1 MPAEPASSRPAVP
14 AWNWWVVWML
24 FLATVVN
31 YLDRQTLSSTADYIT
46 RDFGLDKVQYG
57 QLEMSFGLA
66 YAVFLIV
73 AGFMSDRFNLRW
85 LFTFALLIWS
95 AAGFATG
102 SVHSFFA
109 LMACRAIL
117 GVGEAFNWP
126 CAVGIIQRVLPRE
139 ARSLGNGIFNSGMTL
154 GAVAMPLLVEVL
166 VNPKTGEGWR
176 TLFQGVGLAGTV
188 WVVLWLISTQGVSA
202 QSLRRPADNTGSV
215 GEKQPFMEVFL
226 INRFWITAA
235 VGITV
240 NIAWH
245 FLRVWMLFI
254 LKEQLHIEH
263 RTRLIMAGYFLV
275 ADLGSIVCGWAI
287 RRLTAKSSVE
297 RARMKIMFVSAGLI
311 LLGTPIL
318 ITSNP
323 CIIVPLFFLVGAGI
337 MGGFA
342 IFYSLV
348 QDVSPQHSSKCLGLI
363 GSSVWFIIA
372 GLKPIEG
379 MLAERHYYPEMI
391 VFVCVLPML
400 IAPTLLG
407 WKPAS
412 QEPMRTPTL
421 PS

>member
-1 MPAEPASSRPAVP
+1 MSSEATSSRSAVP
-14 AWNWWVVWML
+14 AWNWWIVWML

-46 RDFGLDKVQYG
+46 RDFGLSKVQYG
-57 QLEMSFGLA
+57 ELEMSFGLA

-73 AGFMSDRFNLRW
+73 AGFMSDRLNLRW
-85 LFTFALLIWS
+85 LFTIALLIWS

-102 SVHSFFA
+102 SVHTFFA
-109 LMACRAIL
+109 LMVCRAIL
-117 GVGEAFNWP
+117 GIGEAFNWP
-126 CAVGIIQRVLPRE
+126 CSVGIIQRVLPRE

-154 GAVAMPLLVEVL
+154 GAVAMPLLVELL
-166 VNPKTGEGWR
+166 VSPKTGEGWR

-188 WVVLWLISTQGVSA
+188 WVLLWLISTQGASA
-202 QSLRRPADNTGSV
+202 QVLRRPSENTGFV
-215 GEKQPFMEVFL
+215 GEKRPFTEVFL
-226 INRFWITAA
+226 LNRFWITAG

-254 LKEQLHIEH
+254 LKEHLHIEN

-287 RRLTAKSSVE
+287 RRLTVKTSVE
-297 RARMKIMFVSAGLI
+297 EARMKILFMSAGLI

-323 CIIVPLFFLVGAGI
+323 YIIVPLFFLVGAGI

-348 QDVSPQHSSKCLGLI
+348 QDISPHHSSKCLGLI

-372 GLKPIEG
+372 GLKPVEG
-379 MLAERHYYPEMI
+379 MLAERHHYSEMI

-400 IAPTLLG
+400 IAPLLLR
-407 WKPAS
+407 WKPAAP
-412 QEPMRTPTL
+412 EPIRTPTL